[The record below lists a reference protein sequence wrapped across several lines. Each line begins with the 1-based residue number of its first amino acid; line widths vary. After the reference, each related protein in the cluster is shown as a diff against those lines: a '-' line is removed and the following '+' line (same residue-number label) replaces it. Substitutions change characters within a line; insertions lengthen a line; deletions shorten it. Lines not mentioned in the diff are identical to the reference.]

1 MKTSTHA
8 LVFATALMTLTA
20 ALTGC
25 ADSEDS
31 TTPVGDVGGES
42 DEFVEALPNDEMLS
56 MSMSSDEVITSEQ
69 GLSTVEQ
76 GLQPAGLRQH
86 TEDLLRGI
94 NGLRQS
100 TQEAIELLTSSVEP
114 VTLTQANTTCKR
126 WEADGERASWQLT
139 SCLKNRQ
146 AKHYGYILRGR
157 ALDST
162 SDDDYVA
169 VFAGEGFVLP
179 RHEGRRRGR
188 GVALYDFNNL
198 AALTGASAQGQLG
211 IGYRAAGQM
220 RQLNIGLKEV
230 AGANAEQPL
239 SAAYRFTHAI

>member
-1 MKTSTHA
+1 MAPSPP
-8 LVFATALMTLTA
+8 
-20 ALTGC
+20 G
-25 ADSEDS
+25 SQPS
-31 TTPVGDVGGES
+31 
-42 DEFVEALPNDEMLS
+42 
-56 MSMSSDEVITSEQ
+56 
-69 GLSTVEQ
+69 

-198 AALTGASAQGQLG
+198 AALRLD
-211 IGYRAAGQM
+211 
-220 RQLNIGLKEV
+220 
-230 AGANAEQPL
+230 L
-239 SAAYRFTHAI
+239 S